1 MDKKFISGTVFGLVV
16 GIVVSIATPM
26 LGAKDIVISSPKK
39 QSTSKKN
46 TNPTTEM
53 DSISNNGMS
62 QEAVQLLKEINSNLK
77 ENTEQNKEIIQQLSN
92 LNKKQGI

>member
-39 QSTSKKN
+39 QSTSNKL
-46 TNPTTEM
+46 
-53 DSISNNGMS
+53 SLISVIV
-62 QEAVQLLKEINSNLK
+62 ALLAAFFLHCCKS
-77 ENTEQNKEIIQQLSN
+77 
-92 LNKKQGI
+92 